1 MQDLH
6 KSLENNRNIREAKKF
21 SLELKINA
29 LQELI
34 LQRFQALTTISSIG
48 FAVAGIIISVRGDL
62 IKNEKLAIL
71 SASLFI
77 VIALTS
83 FGRHLYL
90 IRSDIKGIA
99 QRIKDLPDE
108 DWSKPL
114 KEKEFKADWW
124 PETLYGLLVVS
135 VFLFV
140 SSFFCI

>member
-48 FAVAGIIISVRGDL
+48 FAVAGIIISVRSDL
-62 IKNEKLAIL
+62 IKNEVLAIL

-108 DWSKPL
+108 YWSKPL

-124 PETLYGLLVVS
+124 PETLYGFLVVS